1 MTRRPPRSTRT
12 DTLFP
17 YTTLFRSVE
26 IEAFLHDLFA
36 EAVDQAAHGDDR
48 FAVIG
53 IRDSGFGI
61 RHGKPSPGRTWMPAD
76 FAFPNPESRIPNP
89 CSTVTTPCARSEER
103 RVGNEC
109 GRTCR
114 SRWWPYH

>member
-1 MTRRPPRSTRT
+1 MRIS
-12 DTLFP
+12 DWSSDVCSSDLHAQD
-17 YTTLFRSVE
+17 LAAAHVE
-26 IEAFLHDLFA
+26 IEAFVHDLFA

-89 CSTVTTPCARSEER
+89 CSTVTTPCA
-103 RVGNEC
+103 
-109 GRTCR
+109 
-114 SRWWPYH
+114 

>member
-1 MTRRPPRSTRT
+1 MQSEDRAHQHRRAGARAA
-12 DTLFP
+12 DHAQDLAAAH
-17 YTTLFRSVE
+17 VE
-26 IEAFLHDLFA
+26 IEAFVHDLFA

-89 CSTVTTPCARSEER
+89 CSIVTTRSEEPPSAPQSLMPISYP
-103 RVGNEC
+103 V
-109 GRTCR
+109 
-114 SRWWPYH
+114 